1 MHPAQRGGDVFG
13 SGGVAAEVFETQP
26 CGGCKRE
33 GAPLLHQVFRLR
45 DNGVVG
51 NLDFLSARHDNQ
63 QRYRRRH
70 SQAYVPNG
78 FHLESNCKNTKK
90 KHFCNGPH
98 PLLRIIIYCELG
110 NQNNNGDII
119 IRVPARYYLY
129 VDGVG
134 SLDWRKK
141 QVWSVK
147 KI

>member
-1 MHPAQRGGDVFG
+1 MGFI
-13 SGGVAAEVFETQP
+13 
-26 CGGCKRE
+26 
-33 GAPLLHQVFRLR
+33 L
-45 DNGVVG
+45 
-51 NLDFLSARHDNQ
+51 NQ
-63 QRYRRRH
+63 IAKIQ
-70 SQAYVPNG
+70 
-78 FHLESNCKNTKK
+78 KK

-98 PLLRIIIYCELG
+98 PLLRIIIYCELS

-134 SLDWRKK
+134 SLGWRKK